1 MKEYRPF
8 ALQGW
13 RGYVLSQVAE
23 QIPLENLDAWSQ
35 SPCLHVMRDLPLRCI
50 ARWERPSGPAWY
62 LKRIQGLSDKQD
74 GFLNILKWRFRPSRA
89 LHILSISQELEKAG
103 FRTPKVIL
111 AARHRPWW
119 PWGKPTDLL
128 VTEEAQGNLV
138 STLLWHI
145 PPLPEEERQALLQ
158 KTGRELARLHLA
170 GFVHGDC
177 HPGNY
182 FQDDP
187 NKGFLYIDNDRT
199 CRRRHFSPA
208 GAARN
213 LVSAA
218 FALSRR
224 LPLTFYQDFTQILEA
239 YRQEAKL
246 SPAQEKSLL
255 ARLHHALQ
263 KRLRQGR

>member
-23 QIPLENLDAWSQ
+23 EIPLEKLDAWSQ
-35 SPCLHVMRDLPLRCI
+35 APKLQVVRRLPLRCI
-50 ARWERPSGPAWY
+50 VRLERPSGPAWY
-62 LKRIQGLSDKQD
+62 LKRICGLTDQKD
-74 GFLNILKWRFRPSRA
+74 GFLHALKWRFRPSRA
-89 LHILSISQELEKAG
+89 LHILNISQKLEKAG

-111 AARHRPWW
+111 AARYRPWW

-128 VTEEAQGNLV
+128 ITEEARGNLV
-138 STLLWHI
+138 STLLWRV
-145 PPLPEEERQALLQ
+145 PPLPKEERLALLQ
-158 KTGRELARLHLA
+158 KTGRELARLHRA

-177 HPGNY
+177 HPGNF

-187 NKGFLYIDNDRT
+187 NRGFLYIDNDRT
-199 CRRRHFSPA
+199 CQGRHFSLA

-218 FALSRR
+218 FALSRK
-224 LPLTFYQDFTQILEA
+224 LPLSFQEDFTQILEA
-239 YRQEAKL
+239 YRQEARL
-246 SPAQEKSLL
+246 PPSQEITLRQRI
-255 ARLHHALQ
+255 AHALV
-263 KRLRQGR
+263 KRLRKGR